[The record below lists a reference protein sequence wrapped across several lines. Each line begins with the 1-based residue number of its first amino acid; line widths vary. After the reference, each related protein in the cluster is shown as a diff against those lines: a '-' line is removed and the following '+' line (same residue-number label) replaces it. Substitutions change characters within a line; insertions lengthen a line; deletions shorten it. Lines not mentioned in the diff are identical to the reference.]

1 VTAEDRTR
9 NSEFE
14 DSVPDN
20 RQRGHDEVGLLPGQY
35 QDARGVD
42 RSLIRY
48 CLRLTP
54 TQRMAENDSA
64 LALQASVRQ
73 PRPSPQTAGLVL
85 ADSPTDLPESHGT
98 R

>member
-1 VTAEDRTR
+1 VSAEGRER
-9 NSEFE
+9 NEE
-14 DSVPDN
+14 LEN
-20 RQRGHDEVGLLPGQY
+20 REQGDEVGLRPGAY

-54 TQRMAENDSA
+54 TQRMAENDGA
-64 LALQASVRQ
+64 LAVGASVRE
-73 PRPSPQTAGLVL
+73 TAKFGQAGAAAAPDLVV
-85 ADSPTDLPESHGT
+85 AVSRAHGT

>member
-1 VTAEDRTR
+1 VSAEGR
-9 NSEFE
+9 E
-14 DSVPDN
+14 
-20 RQRGHDEVGLLPGQY
+20 QGDEVALRPGAY

-48 CLRLTP
+48 CLSLTP

-64 LALQASVRQ
+64 LALGASVRETVAAPDPVVAV
-73 PRPSPQTAGLVL
+73 PRA
-85 ADSPTDLPESHGT
+85 HGT